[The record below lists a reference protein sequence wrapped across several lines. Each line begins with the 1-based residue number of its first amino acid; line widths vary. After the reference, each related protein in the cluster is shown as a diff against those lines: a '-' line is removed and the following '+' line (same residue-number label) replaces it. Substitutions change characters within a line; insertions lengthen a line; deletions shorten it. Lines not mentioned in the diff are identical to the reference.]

1 MALPL
6 IMGLL
11 GSTLGAG
18 TALGAVGAGALAS
31 GVGRFLET
39 GDLEEGLK
47 TGATSFLGGKVLGSV
62 FGGAGDAGTKLS
74 SAANTGTPLFQ
85 QSGFDPSKLTPDLS
99 KFSGTFGQRL
109 AATASDPVALGQA
122 TLAQATV
129 PPPMPGKPDPVEFE
143 NRQAGVPQNL
153 GRRPPKGYRPGIDPE
168 FDYGITPNFGVGL
181 MSEDDPR
188 YMGSKT
194 QDAGLTQLQRV
205 AMENPD
211 LMYPGMSPMFMNMGG
226 LVGLLGNQKVQDA
239 LSNVVGIS
247 LNPAMQREA
256 NNLMTGEFTPEGYS
270 PLTMAD
276 VGMNEGGMVE
286 TDPIEKGF
294 DNNVDNV
301 PLPDATQQNQI
312 GMLGALMRAR
322 RSSGLEGLGMDIRRR
337 VAGRTDGEVNE
348 FITDVEN
355 MAQER
360 FDVNL
365 GQSATPTPFSGK
377 GGVNRVA
384 VPTVTPRFLNPSM
397 FGNVMRRTTGMKE
410 GGMPDAK
417 EGSATEIMAPNVEDS
432 KELQTIIIRAARAL
446 QGATE
451 NPEKDIQLFVEKFGM
466 QALNDLRQRV
476 ASGELSFGKDGGIR
490 GMISGEGDGMSDSI
504 EAEIVESA
512 GDPSGSGRPLQVAN
526 NEYVVAADVVSDIG
540 NGSSEAGAAKLDRL
554 MKDVRLARHGTTE
567 QPDEKDMMSVM
578 KKAIS

>member
-18 TALGAVGAGALAS
+18 ATSGVLATLGSVGAGALGS
-31 GVGRFLET
+31 GLGRFLET

-47 TGATSFLGGKVLGSV
+47 TGAMSFAGGTALKGLLGGMGGQAADKAAGQAFQPTYGSALTAEGLGKA
-62 FGGAGDAGTKLS
+62 GAD
-74 SAANTGTPLFQ
+74 
-85 QSGFDPSKLTPDLS
+85 
-99 KFSGTFGQRL
+99 TFGSQL
-109 AATASDPVALGQA
+109 MNVAQNPISQGQA
-122 TLAQATV
+122 ILAQSTV
-129 PPPMPGKPDPVEFE
+129 PPPMPKKPDPVEFE

-153 GRRPPKGYRPGIDPE
+153 GRRPPPGYRPGIDPE

-188 YMGSKT
+188 YM
-194 QDAGLTQLQRV
+194 AI
-205 AMENPD
+205 
-211 LMYPGMSPMFMNMGG
+211 GG
-226 LVGLLGNQKVQDA
+226 LVGLLGDEKIQNLLGNMADTGKGFGLA
-239 LSNVVGIS
+239 S
-247 LNPAMQREA
+247 LMDTPEARAEYNYMQ
-256 NNLMTGEFTPEGYS
+256 TGEYS
-270 PLTMAD
+270 PEKKR
-276 VGMNEGGMVE
+276 MNEGGMAE
-286 TDPIEKGF
+286 TDPIERGF

-312 GMLGALMRAR
+312 GMLSSLMRAR
-322 RSSGLEGLGMDIRRR
+322 RPSGLQGLGMDIRRR
-337 VAGRTDGEVNE
+337 VGTKTDGEVKE

-377 GGVNRVA
+377 GGVNRTA

-410 GGMPDAK
+410 GGMPDVE
-417 EGSATEIMAPNVEDS
+417 EGSATEIMAPDVENN

-490 GMISGEGDGMSDSI
+490 GMIKGDGDGMSDSI
-504 EAEIVESA
+504 EAEIVDKA
-512 GDPSGSGRPLQVAN
+512 GDPSGSGRPLQVAK

-540 NGSSEAGAAKLDRL
+540 NGSSEAGAEKLDKL

-567 QPDEKDMMSVM
+567 QPDEKDMMGVM
-578 KKAIS
+578 KKAIA

>member
-18 TALGAVGAGALAS
+18 ATSGVLATLGSVGAGALGS
-31 GVGRFLET
+31 GLGRFLET

-47 TGATSFLGGKVLGSV
+47 TGAMSFAGGTALKGLLGGM
-62 FGGAGDAGTKLS
+62 GGAEATKAVEGVS
-74 SAANTGTPLFQ
+74 KATEAI
-85 QSGFDPSKLTPDLS
+85 PSYGASLTPQIA
-99 KFSGTFGQRL
+99 GQQTFGQNL
-109 AATASDPVALGQA
+109 MNVAQNPISLGQA

-129 PPPMPGKPDPVEFE
+129 PPPMPKKPDPVEFE
-143 NRQAGVPQNL
+143 NRQAGIPRNVD
-153 GRRPPKGYRPGIDPE
+153 RRPPPDYRPGYDGE

-181 MSEDDPR
+181 MSPDDPR
-188 YMGSKT
+188 YM
-194 QDAGLTQLQRV
+194 
-205 AMENPD
+205 
-211 LMYPGMSPMFMNMGG
+211 
-226 LVGLLGNQKVQDA
+226 
-239 LSNVVGIS
+239 
-247 LNPAMQREA
+247 
-256 NNLMTGEFTPEGYS
+256 
-270 PLTMAD
+270 
-276 VGMNEGGMVE
+276 NEGGLTSMRE
-286 TDPIEKGF
+286 GGELKPIPEGNKG
-294 DNNVDNV
+294 
-301 PLPDATQQNQI
+301 LPN
-312 GMLGALMRAR
+312 LPK
-322 RSSGLEGLGMDIRRR
+322 
-337 VAGRTDGEVNE
+337 
-348 FITDVEN
+348 DVRN
-355 MAQER
+355 KMGFMQE
-360 FDVNL
+360 
-365 GQSATPTPFSGK
+365 
-377 GGVNRVA
+377 GGVA
-384 VPTVTPRFLNPSM
+384 
-397 FGNVMRRTTGMKE
+397 
-410 GGMPDAK
+410 
-417 EGSATEIMAPNVEDS
+417 EIMAPNVEDS

-451 NPEKDIQLFVEKFGM
+451 NPEKDIQVFVEKFGM

-476 ASGELSFGKDGGIR
+476 ASGELSFGRDGGIR

>member
-18 TALGAVGAGALAS
+18 ATSGVLATLGSVGAGALGS
-31 GVGRFLET
+31 GLGRFLET

-47 TGATSFLGGKVLGSV
+47 TGAMSFAGGTALKGLLGGMGGQAADKAAGQAFQPTYGSALTAEGLGKA
-62 FGGAGDAGTKLS
+62 GAD
-74 SAANTGTPLFQ
+74 
-85 QSGFDPSKLTPDLS
+85 
-99 KFSGTFGQRL
+99 TFGSQL
-109 AATASDPVALGQA
+109 MNVAQNPISQGQA
-122 TLAQATV
+122 ILAQSTV
-129 PPPMPGKPDPVEFE
+129 PPPMPKKPDPVEFE
-143 NRQAGVPQNL
+143 NRQAGIPRNVD
-153 GRRPPKGYRPGIDPE
+153 RRPPPDYRPGYDGE
-168 FDYGITPNFGVGL
+168 FDYGITPNYGVGL
-181 MSEDDPR
+181 MSEDDPL
-188 YMGSKT
+188 YMSYG
-194 QDAGLTQLQRV
+194 GLVRGTRDFGGTFGNFLPRVMPRPDYTTVRPLPGFGRRSGLRDLGNDIRSRVGNRTEEDVEKFVGDVDNMAKERFDVNLSEPNPRFKGAFSGKGQLMAQRQPTNEV
-205 AMENPD
+205 TSNAEPRA
-211 LMYPGMSPMFMNMGG
+211 MNMGG
-226 LVGLLGNQKVQDA
+226 LVGLLGNEKVQDA

-256 NNLMTGEFTPEGYS
+256 NKLMTGEFTPEGYS

-276 VGMNEGGMVE
+276 VGMQEGGM
-286 TDPIEKGF
+286 
-294 DNNVDNV
+294 
-301 PLPDATQQNQI
+301 A
-312 GMLGALMRAR
+312 
-322 RSSGLEGLGMDIRRR
+322 
-337 VAGRTDGEVNE
+337 
-348 FITDVEN
+348 
-355 MAQER
+355 
-360 FDVNL
+360 
-365 GQSATPTPFSGK
+365 
-377 GGVNRVA
+377 
-384 VPTVTPRFLNPSM
+384 
-397 FGNVMRRTTGMKE
+397 
-410 GGMPDAK
+410 
-417 EGSATEIMAPNVEDS
+417 EIMAPNVEDS

-476 ASGELSFGKDGGIR
+476 ASGELSFGRDGGIR

-567 QPDEKDMMSVM
+567 QPEEKDMMSVM

>member
-18 TALGAVGAGALAS
+18 ATSGVLATLGSVGAGALGS
-31 GVGRFLET
+31 GLGRFLET

-47 TGATSFLGGKVLGSV
+47 TGAMSFAGGTALKGLLGGMGGQAADKAAGQAFQPTYGSALTAEGLGKA
-62 FGGAGDAGTKLS
+62 GAD
-74 SAANTGTPLFQ
+74 
-85 QSGFDPSKLTPDLS
+85 
-99 KFSGTFGQRL
+99 TFGSQL
-109 AATASDPVALGQA
+109 MNVAQNPISQGQA
-122 TLAQATV
+122 ILAQSTV
-129 PPPMPGKPDPVEFE
+129 PPPMPKKPDPVEFE
-143 NRQAGVPQNL
+143 NRQAGIPRNVD
-153 GRRPPKGYRPGIDPE
+153 RRPPPDYRPGYDGE
-168 FDYGITPNFGVGL
+168 FDYGITPNYGVGL
-181 MSEDDPR
+181 MSEDDPL
-188 YMGSKT
+188 YMSYGGLVSGSRG
-194 QDAGLTQLQRV
+194 QMVEQARPMGRSLQSSFMPAFMMRSGLRDLGNDIISRVGDRTEEDVEKFVGDVDNMAQERFDVNLSEPNPRFQGAFSGKGQLMSQRQPTNEV
-205 AMENPD
+205 TSNAEPRA
-211 LMYPGMSPMFMNMGG
+211 MNMGG
-226 LVGLLGNQKVQDA
+226 LVGLLGNEKVQDA

-256 NNLMTGEFTPEGYS
+256 NKLMTGEFTPEGYS

-276 VGMNEGGMVE
+276 VGMQEGGM
-286 TDPIEKGF
+286 
-294 DNNVDNV
+294 
-301 PLPDATQQNQI
+301 A
-312 GMLGALMRAR
+312 
-322 RSSGLEGLGMDIRRR
+322 
-337 VAGRTDGEVNE
+337 
-348 FITDVEN
+348 
-355 MAQER
+355 
-360 FDVNL
+360 
-365 GQSATPTPFSGK
+365 
-377 GGVNRVA
+377 
-384 VPTVTPRFLNPSM
+384 
-397 FGNVMRRTTGMKE
+397 
-410 GGMPDAK
+410 
-417 EGSATEIMAPNVEDS
+417 EIMAPNVEDS

-476 ASGELSFGKDGGIR
+476 ASGELSFGRDGGIR

-567 QPDEKDMMSVM
+567 QPEEKDMMSVM